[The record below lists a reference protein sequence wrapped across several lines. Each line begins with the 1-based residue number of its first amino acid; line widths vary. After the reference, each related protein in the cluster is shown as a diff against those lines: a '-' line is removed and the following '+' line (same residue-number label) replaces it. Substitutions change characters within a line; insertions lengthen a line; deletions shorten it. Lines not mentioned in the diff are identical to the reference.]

1 MAEISFDEFMKVDIR
16 VGTVTRAE
24 PFPEARKPAIKM
36 WIDFGPDIGERKTS
50 AQVTVH
56 YTPETLIGTQVMGRG
71 QLPAASDRAVHVRSF
86 GAWGAGRGRGDCADA
101 PHATHP
107 ERRTSA
113 LTKLLIARPAP
124 PEVHEALQGFD
135 VTYRE
140 DSAPLSEDEM
150 QDALRDYDG
159 VLATLGDR
167 FTADVFGKVGMPRC
181 KMLANFGVGYNH
193 IDVDAAKAAGLQ
205 VSNTPGAV
213 TDATADIAMTLML
226 MAARRAGEGER
237 LVRSGQWSGWEPSQ
251 LLGMHLTGKTVGI
264 VGMGRIGQ
272 AVARRCHYGFSMDVK
287 YFSRSAKSVAY
298 PAEHISDL
306 KQLVAAVDVVVIAVP
321 GGDDTQHLIN
331 ADVLAAMQPHAFL
344 INIARGNIVEETALI
359 EALQAGTIGGAGLDV
374 YEFEPEV
381 PQALRDLDNVVL
393 LPHLGTS
400 SREVRVDM
408 WMMAVENLKAG
419 VAGETPPNLV

>member
-1 MAEISFDEFMKVDIR
+1 M
-16 VGTVTRAE
+16 
-24 PFPEARKPAIKM
+24 
-36 WIDFGPDIGERKTS
+36 
-50 AQVTVH
+50 
-56 YTPETLIGTQVMGRG
+56 
-71 QLPAASDRAVHVRSF
+71 
-86 GAWGAGRGRGDCADA
+86 
-101 PHATHP
+101 
-107 ERRTSA
+107 
-113 LTKLLIARPAP
+113 TKLLIARPAP
-124 PEVHEALQGFD
+124 PEVHEALEGFD

-381 PQALRDLDNVVL
+381 PQTLRDLDNVVL

-419 VAGETPPNLV
+419 VACETPPNLV

>member
-1 MAEISFDEFMKVDIR
+1 
-16 VGTVTRAE
+16 
-24 PFPEARKPAIKM
+24 
-36 WIDFGPDIGERKTS
+36 
-50 AQVTVH
+50 
-56 YTPETLIGTQVMGRG
+56 
-71 QLPAASDRAVHVRSF
+71 
-86 GAWGAGRGRGDCADA
+86 
-101 PHATHP
+101 
-107 ERRTSA
+107 

-193 IDVDAAKAAGLQ
+193 IDVEAAKAAGLQ

-344 INIARGNIVEETALI
+344 INIARGNIVEEAALI

>member
-1 MAEISFDEFMKVDIR
+1 M
-16 VGTVTRAE
+16 
-24 PFPEARKPAIKM
+24 
-36 WIDFGPDIGERKTS
+36 
-50 AQVTVH
+50 
-56 YTPETLIGTQVMGRG
+56 
-71 QLPAASDRAVHVRSF
+71 
-86 GAWGAGRGRGDCADA
+86 
-101 PHATHP
+101 
-107 ERRTSA
+107 
-113 LTKLLIARPAP
+113 TKLLIARPAP
-124 PEVHEALQGFD
+124 PEVHEALEGFD

-193 IDVDAAKAAGLQ
+193 IDVEAAKAAGLQ

-331 ADVLAAMQPHAFL
+331 ADVLAAMQPDAFL
-344 INIARGNIVEETALI
+344 INIARGNIVEEAALI
-359 EALQAGTIGGAGLDV
+359 EALQTGTIGGAGLDV

-381 PQALRDLDNVVL
+381 PQALRDLGSVVL

>member
-1 MAEISFDEFMKVDIR
+1 M
-16 VGTVTRAE
+16 
-24 PFPEARKPAIKM
+24 
-36 WIDFGPDIGERKTS
+36 
-50 AQVTVH
+50 
-56 YTPETLIGTQVMGRG
+56 
-71 QLPAASDRAVHVRSF
+71 
-86 GAWGAGRGRGDCADA
+86 
-101 PHATHP
+101 
-107 ERRTSA
+107 
-113 LTKLLIARPAP
+113 
-124 PEVHEALQGFD
+124 
-135 VTYRE
+135 TYRD

-167 FTADVFGKVGMPRC
+167 FSSDVFRKVGMPRC

-237 LVRSGQWSGWEPSQ
+237 LVRSGEWSGWEPSQ

-272 AVARRCHYGFSMDVK
+272 AVARRSHYGFSMDVK
-287 YFSRSAKSVAY
+287 YFSRSVRSVAY
-298 PAEHISDL
+298 PAEHINDL
-306 KQLVAAVDVVVIAVP
+306 KRLVAAVDVVVIAVP

-331 ADVLAAMQPHAFL
+331 ADVLAAMQPHAYL
-344 INIARGNIVEETALI
+344 INIARGNIVDESALI

-374 YEFEPEV
+374 YEFEPSV

-408 WMMAVENLKAG
+408 WLMAVENLKAG

>member
-1 MAEISFDEFMKVDIR
+1 M
-16 VGTVTRAE
+16 
-24 PFPEARKPAIKM
+24 
-36 WIDFGPDIGERKTS
+36 
-50 AQVTVH
+50 
-56 YTPETLIGTQVMGRG
+56 
-71 QLPAASDRAVHVRSF
+71 
-86 GAWGAGRGRGDCADA
+86 
-101 PHATHP
+101 
-107 ERRTSA
+107 
-113 LTKLLIARPAP
+113 TKLLIARPAP
-124 PEVHEALQGFD
+124 PEVHEALEGFD

-193 IDVDAAKAAGLQ
+193 IDVEAAKAAGLQ

>member
-1 MAEISFDEFMKVDIR
+1 M
-16 VGTVTRAE
+16 
-24 PFPEARKPAIKM
+24 
-36 WIDFGPDIGERKTS
+36 
-50 AQVTVH
+50 
-56 YTPETLIGTQVMGRG
+56 
-71 QLPAASDRAVHVRSF
+71 
-86 GAWGAGRGRGDCADA
+86 
-101 PHATHP
+101 
-107 ERRTSA
+107 
-113 LTKLLIARPAP
+113 TKLLIARPAP

-272 AVARRCHYGFSMDVK
+272 AVARRCPYGFSMDVK

-344 INIARGNIVEETALI
+344 INIARGNIVEEAALI
-359 EALQAGTIGGAGLDV
+359 QALQAGTIGGAGLDV

>member
-1 MAEISFDEFMKVDIR
+1 M
-16 VGTVTRAE
+16 
-24 PFPEARKPAIKM
+24 
-36 WIDFGPDIGERKTS
+36 
-50 AQVTVH
+50 
-56 YTPETLIGTQVMGRG
+56 
-71 QLPAASDRAVHVRSF
+71 
-86 GAWGAGRGRGDCADA
+86 
-101 PHATHP
+101 
-107 ERRTSA
+107 
-113 LTKLLIARPAP
+113 TKLLIARPAP
-124 PEVHEALQGFD
+124 PEVHEALGGFD
-135 VTYRE
+135 VTYRD

-167 FTADVFGKVGMPRC
+167 FSSDIFRKVGMPRC

-237 LVRSGQWSGWEPSQ
+237 LVRSGEWSGWEPSQ

-272 AVARRCHYGFSMDVK
+272 AVARRSHYGFSMDVK
-287 YFSRSAKSVAY
+287 YFSRSVKSVAY
-298 PAEHISDL
+298 PAEHINDL
-306 KQLVAAVDVVVIAVP
+306 KRLVAAVDVVVIAVP

-331 ADVLAAMQPHAFL
+331 ADVLAAMQPHAYL
-344 INIARGNIVEETALI
+344 INIARGNIVDESALI

-374 YEFEPEV
+374 YEFEPSV

-408 WMMAVENLKAG
+408 WLMAVENLKAG

>member
-1 MAEISFDEFMKVDIR
+1 M
-16 VGTVTRAE
+16 
-24 PFPEARKPAIKM
+24 
-36 WIDFGPDIGERKTS
+36 
-50 AQVTVH
+50 
-56 YTPETLIGTQVMGRG
+56 
-71 QLPAASDRAVHVRSF
+71 
-86 GAWGAGRGRGDCADA
+86 
-101 PHATHP
+101 
-107 ERRTSA
+107 
-113 LTKLLIARPAP
+113 TKLLIARPAP
-124 PEVHEALQGFD
+124 PEVHAALSNFD
-135 VTYRE
+135 VTYRD
-140 DSAPLSEDEM
+140 DSAPLTAAEM

-167 FTADVFGKVGMPRC
+167 FSSDVFRKVGMPRC

-237 LVRSGQWSGWEPSQ
+237 LVRSGEWSGWEPSQ

-298 PAEHISDL
+298 PAEHINDL
-306 KQLVAAVDVVVIAVP
+306 KRLVAAVDVVVIAVP

-331 ADVLAAMQPHAFL
+331 ADVLAAMQPHAYL
-344 INIARGNIVEETALI
+344 INIARGNIVDEPALI
-359 EALQAGTIGGAGLDV
+359 KALQAGTIGGAGLDV
-374 YEFEPEV
+374 YEFEPKV